1 MIYRSKTNNKLRVL
15 LGLSGIISLLWLP
28 SSITRTIALSPARR
42 YMSAPTTTQGLGT
55 RANGKIAF
63 SSSRNGYSTSLSDI
77 YAMDADGSNQRQ
89 LTFTQNLCGY
99 FQAAYAGNPVW
110 SPDGKKVAF
119 GGEFECG
126 HPKLYVMNADHK
138 SVWRG
143 AQPEHHYLVARWQ
156 EAGVRPRLRLLTG
169 RSCVP
174 NRHLY
179 GEYRWNRC
187 YEINC

>member
-77 YAMDADGSNQRQ
+77 YVMDADGSNQRQ
-89 LTFTQNLCGY
+89 LTFTVNLCSSW
-99 FQAAYAGNPVW
+99 QSAYSGDPVW
-110 SPDGKKVAF
+110 SPDGKKIAF
-119 GGEFECG
+119 AGRFECG
-126 HPKLYVMNADHK
+126 HTKVYAMNADGT
-138 SVWRG
+138 R
-143 AQPEHHYLVARWQ
+143 
-156 EAGVRPRLRLLTG
+156 
-169 RSCVP
+169 
-174 NRHLY
+174 
-179 GEYRWNRC
+179 
-187 YEINC
+187 I

>member
-1 MIYRSKTNNKLRVL
+1 MYYLKSSKIVSSILIA
-15 LGLSGIISLLWLP
+15 LGLVITLAHLDSRVGATNRSLPFHLQARVQSEP
-28 SSITRTIALSPARR
+28 PA
-42 YMSAPTTTQGLGT
+42 SAP
-55 RANGKIAF
+55 RVNGKIAF

-179 GEYRWNRC
+179 GEYRWN
-187 YEINC
+187 